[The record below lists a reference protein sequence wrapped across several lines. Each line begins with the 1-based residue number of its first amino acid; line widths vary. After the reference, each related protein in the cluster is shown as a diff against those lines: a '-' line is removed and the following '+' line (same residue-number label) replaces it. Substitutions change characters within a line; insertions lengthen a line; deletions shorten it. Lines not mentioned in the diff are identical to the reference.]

1 MVLLALAVGCLLR
14 LKYFAAEPLLIKQ
27 ETIFTL
33 QAGTGRDGLDMLLR
47 QQHLALHVG
56 WLPWLMELEPK
67 LAPVK
72 AGTYRLKPGMT
83 VRDLLRLLVSG
94 KEAQFAIRFIE
105 GSMLKEWLGV
115 LAQEPYLKHDLQGVT
130 PQTLAVKW

>member
-1 MVLLALAVGCLLR
+1 MVLLVLTVGCLLR
-14 LKYFAAEPLLIKQ
+14 LKHFAAAPLLLKQ

-33 QAGTGRDGLDMLLR
+33 PDGTGRDALEKLLR
-47 QQHLALHVG
+47 QQHLARHVG
-56 WLPWLMELEPK
+56 WLPWLMELEPQ

-83 VRDLLRLLVSG
+83 VGDLLRLMVSG

-105 GSMLKEWLGV
+105 GRRLKSGWACLHRH
-115 LAQEPYLKHDLQGVT
+115 PI
-130 PQTLAVKW
+130 